1 MYSQLVKT
9 VMERKKLLT
18 APPET
23 TVSKAARLMAR
34 RKVGAVMV
42 VEHQHLIGIFTERD
56 ALYSVIARDLDTK
69 ATTLAD
75 VMTPDPVTLGP
86 EKSFGYALLVMY
98 ENGFRHLPVVKDGQV
113 VGIVSAR
120 NALDPDL
127 EEFVAESQRRE
138 QFLRERA

>member
-9 VMERKKLLT
+9 VMERKKLLS

-75 VMTPDPVTLGP
+75 VMTPDPVTIGP